1 MRTTIDMAGRVVIPK
16 SRRDELGFRPGEV
29 ELVRDGAGVRI
40 EPVSSDSLSDE
51 KGRTVI
57 PASGTLI
64 DDELVRTLRDAGQ
77 R

>member
-1 MRTTIDMAGRVVIPK
+1 MRTTIDAAGRVVIPK
-16 SRRDELGFRPGEV
+16 PLRDELGIRQGEV

-40 EPVSSDSLSDE
+40 EPVTSDGLVE
-51 KGRTVI
+51 EAGRTVI
-57 PASGTLI
+57 PSAGTPI

>member
-1 MRTTIDMAGRVVIPK
+1 MRTTIDAAGRVVIPK
-16 SRRDELGFRPGEV
+16 PLRDELGIRQGEV

-40 EPVSSDSLSDE
+40 EPVSSDELVE
-51 KGRTVI
+51 EAGRTVI
-57 PASGTLI
+57 PAAGAAI

>member
-16 SRRDELGFRPGEV
+16 SLRDELGFRPGEV

-40 EPVSSDSLSDE
+40 EPVSSDGLAEES
-51 KGRTVI
+51 GRTVI
-57 PASGTLI
+57 PVSGTPI
-64 DDELVRTLRDAGQ
+64 DDDLVRALRDAGQ